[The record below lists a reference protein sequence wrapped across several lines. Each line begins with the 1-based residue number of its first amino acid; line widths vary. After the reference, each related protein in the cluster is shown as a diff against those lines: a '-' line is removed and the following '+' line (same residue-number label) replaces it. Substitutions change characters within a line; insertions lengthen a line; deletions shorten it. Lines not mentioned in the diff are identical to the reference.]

1 MSYNDRADARL
12 AAKFNLP
19 PGATMKEIEGN
30 AFIASPVEQC
40 NGAGCQ
46 EMVEDD
52 EEYYATPCGTYC
64 GECMVEHMKACEIC
78 RQEFED

>member
-19 PGATMKEIEGN
+19 LGATMREIEGP
-30 AFIASPVEQC
+30 APLVDTEQC
-40 NGAGCQ
+40 NGVACQ
-46 EMVEDD
+46 EVVEEGDQ
-52 EEYYATPCGTYC
+52 YYATPCGTYC
-64 GECMVEHMKACEIC
+64 RECMGAHMKACEIC